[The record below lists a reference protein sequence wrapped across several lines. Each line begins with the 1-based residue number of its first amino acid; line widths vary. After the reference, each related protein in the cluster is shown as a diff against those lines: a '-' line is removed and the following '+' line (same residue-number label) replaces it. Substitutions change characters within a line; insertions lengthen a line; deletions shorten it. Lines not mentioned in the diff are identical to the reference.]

1 MHLLFFAFITL
12 LNIIGLMITDDI
24 GILGTILIILIG
36 TVGIIFSD
44 SMDTLQRY
52 GTFNSSIRV
61 YRLGVIF
68 SCSIEVVIFIYTISR
83 IFILYFWGVL

>member
-24 GILGTILIILIG
+24 GILGTIFIILIG

-52 GTFNSSIRV
+52 GTFNNSIKV

-68 SCSIEVVIFIYTISR
+68 SCGIEVVIFIYTISR
-83 IFILYFWGVL
+83 IFILYF

>member
-1 MHLLFFAFITL
+1 MHLLFFAIITL

-24 GILGTILIILIG
+24 GILVTIFIILIG

-44 SMDTLQRY
+44 SIDTLQRY
-52 GTFNSSIRV
+52 GTFNSSIKV

-68 SCSIEVVIFIYTISR
+68 SCGIEVVIFIYTISR
-83 IFILYFWGVL
+83 IFILYF

>member
-1 MHLLFFAFITL
+1 MHLLFFGIITL
-12 LNIIGLMITDDI
+12 LNIIGLMITNDI
-24 GILGTILIILIG
+24 GIPGTVLIILIG

-52 GTFNSSIRV
+52 GTFNSSIKV

-68 SCSIEVVIFIYTISR
+68 SCSIEVVIFIYTMSR
-83 IFILYFWGVL
+83 IFILYF

>member
-24 GILGTILIILIG
+24 GIPGTVLIILIG
-36 TVGIIFSD
+36 TIGIIFSD
-44 SMDTLQRY
+44 SIDTLQRY
-52 GTFNSSIRV
+52 GTFNSSIKV
-61 YRLGVIF
+61 YRLVVIF

-83 IFILYFWGVL
+83 IFILYF

>member
-1 MHLLFFAFITL
+1 MHLLFFAIITL
-12 LNIIGLMITDDI
+12 LNIIGLMITNDI
-24 GILGTILIILIG
+24 GILETILIILIG

-52 GTFNSSIRV
+52 GTFNSSIKV

-68 SCSIEVVIFIYTISR
+68 SCGIEVVIFIYTISR
-83 IFILYFWGVL
+83 IFILYF

>member
-12 LNIIGLMITDDI
+12 LNIIGLMITNDI
-24 GILGTILIILIG
+24 GILETILIILIG

-52 GTFNSSIRV
+52 GTFNSSIKV

-83 IFILYFWGVL
+83 IFILYF

>member
-1 MHLLFFAFITL
+1 MHLLFFAIITL
-12 LNIIGLMITDDI
+12 LGVVGLMITNDI
-24 GILGTILIILIG
+24 GILETILIILIG

-52 GTFNSSIRV
+52 GTFNSSIKV

-68 SCSIEVVIFIYTISR
+68 SCSIEIIIFIYTISR
-83 IFILYFWGVL
+83 IFILYF

>member
-1 MHLLFFAFITL
+1 MHLLFFAIITL

-24 GILGTILIILIG
+24 GILGTIFIILIG

-52 GTFNSSIRV
+52 DTFNSSIKV

-68 SCSIEVVIFIYTISR
+68 SCGIEVVIFIYTISR
-83 IFILYFWGVL
+83 IFILYF

>member
-1 MHLLFFAFITL
+1 MHLLFFAIITL
-12 LNIIGLMITDDI
+12 LNIIGLMITNDI
-24 GILGTILIILIG
+24 GIFGTILIILIG

-52 GTFNSSIRV
+52 GTFNSSIKV
-61 YRLGVIF
+61 YKLGVIF

-83 IFILYFWGVL
+83 IFILYF

>member
-1 MHLLFFAFITL
+1 MHLLFFAIITL

-24 GILGTILIILIG
+24 GILGTIFIILIG

-52 GTFNSSIRV
+52 STFTSSIKV

-68 SCSIEVVIFIYTISR
+68 SCGIEVVIFIYTISR
-83 IFILYFWGVL
+83 IFILYF

>member
-1 MHLLFFAFITL
+1 MHLLFFAIITL

-24 GILGTILIILIG
+24 GILGTIFIILIG

-52 GTFNSSIRV
+52 GTFNSSIKV
-61 YRLGVIF
+61 YKLGVIF
-68 SCSIEVVIFIYTISR
+68 SCGIEVVIFIYTISR
-83 IFILYFWGVL
+83 IFILYF

>member
-1 MHLLFFAFITL
+1 MHLLFFAIITL
-12 LNIIGLMITDDI
+12 LNIIGLMITNDI
-24 GILGTILIILIG
+24 GILETILIILIG

-52 GTFNSSIRV
+52 GTFNSSIKV

-68 SCSIEVVIFIYTISR
+68 SCSMEIVIFIYTISR
-83 IFILYFWGVL
+83 IFILYF

>member
-12 LNIIGLMITDDI
+12 LNIIGLMITNDI
-24 GILGTILIILIG
+24 GIPGTVLIILVG
-36 TVGIIFSD
+36 TIGIIFSD
-44 SMDTLQRY
+44 SIDTLQRY

-68 SCSIEVVIFIYTISR
+68 SCCIEVLILIYMISR
-83 IFILYFWGVL
+83 IFILYF

>member
-1 MHLLFFAFITL
+1 MHLLFFAIITL
-12 LNIIGLMITDDI
+12 LNIIGLMITNDI
-24 GILGTILIILIG
+24 GIPGTVLIILIG
-36 TVGIIFSD
+36 TIGIIFSD
-44 SMDTLQRY
+44 SIDTLERY

-68 SCSIEVVIFIYTISR
+68 SCGIEVLILIYTISR

>member
-83 IFILYFWGVL
+83 IFILYF

>member
-1 MHLLFFAFITL
+1 MHLLFFAIITL

-24 GILGTILIILIG
+24 GILGTIFIILIG
-36 TVGIIFSD
+36 TVGIIFID

-52 GTFNSSIRV
+52 GTFNSSIKV

-68 SCSIEVVIFIYTISR
+68 SCGIEVVIFIYTISR
-83 IFILYFWGVL
+83 IFILYF

>member
-1 MHLLFFAFITL
+1 MHLLFFAIITL
-12 LNIIGLMITDDI
+12 LNIIGLMITNGI
-24 GILGTILIILIG
+24 GILETILIILIG

-52 GTFNSSIRV
+52 GTFNSSIKV

-68 SCSIEVVIFIYTISR
+68 SCGIEVVIFIYTISR
-83 IFILYFWGVL
+83 IFILYF

>member
-1 MHLLFFAFITL
+1 MHLLFFAIITL
-12 LNIIGLMITDDI
+12 LNIIGLMITNDI
-24 GILGTILIILIG
+24 GILETILIILIG

-52 GTFNSSIRV
+52 GTFNSSIKV

-83 IFILYFWGVL
+83 IFILYF

>member
-1 MHLLFFAFITL
+1 MHLLFFAIITL

-24 GILGTILIILIG
+24 GILGTIFIILIG

-44 SMDTLQRY
+44 SIDTLQRY
-52 GTFNSSIRV
+52 GTFNRSIKV

-68 SCSIEVVIFIYTISR
+68 SCSIEVIIFIYTMGR
-83 IFILYFWGVL
+83 IFILYF

>member
-1 MHLLFFAFITL
+1 MHLLFFAIITL
-12 LNIIGLMITDDI
+12 LNIIGLMITNDI
-24 GILGTILIILIG
+24 GILETILIILIG

-44 SMDTLQRY
+44 SIDTLQRY
-52 GTFNSSIRV
+52 GTFNSSIKV

-83 IFILYFWGVL
+83 IFILYF

>member
-1 MHLLFFAFITL
+1 MHLLFFAIITL
-12 LNIIGLMITDDI
+12 LNIIGLMITNDI
-24 GILGTILIILIG
+24 GILETILIILIG

-52 GTFNSSIRV
+52 GTFNSSIKV

-68 SCSIEVVIFIYTISR
+68 SCSIEVVIFIYTMSR
-83 IFILYFWGVL
+83 IFILYF